1 MIKIINE
8 SLLNILKGKQKSLT
22 WPSEAF
28 EVDDL
33 VEVGTFKDDEV
44 QAKIR
49 IIDKIE
55 HNSFFCEYK
64 IILEWSKEG
73 EELLLRRLRKLGYI
87 E

>member
-8 SLLNILKGKQKSLT
+8 SLLNIIKGEQKSLT

-28 EVDDL
+28 EVGDL
-33 VEVGTFKDDEV
+33 VEVGNFKGGEV

-49 IIDKIE
+49 IIDKIK

-64 IILEWSKEG
+64 IVLEWSKEG
-73 EELLLRRLRKLGYI
+73 EELLLRRLKGLGYI
-87 E
+87 G